1 MTMFIIS
8 LAVSVVGIIAFVLL
22 RFVLADTLTDRAG
35 DIIQYLMYI
44 IPGILG
50 IAGCVL
56 AVFSLQSDKIRIMSI
71 IAIAVGAIVTIF
83 VIVFM
88 IVFPYEGKTSHTK
101 NDDQD
106 AFAIEETRMHQIRL
120 IPKQMQKKHRMKAL
134 KRLMRCFRI
143 MN

>member
-1 MTMFIIS
+1 MMMFIIS

-50 IAGCVL
+50 IAGCVF

-83 VIVFM
+83 VIVSM

-106 AFAIEETRMHQIRL
+106 AFAIE
-120 IPKQMQKKHRMKAL
+120 
-134 KRLMRCFRI
+134 
-143 MN
+143 